1 MCSLDNNADADELNT
16 WLETASPLNAAEK
29 GALIMNAALWGQML
43 TPSVWQEDHI
53 LAARGLVVIDGT
65 RVYPTE
71 AGIRLLRSRYS
82 KELQPYLPKYG
93 LSVDDAFANIMEFAA
108 NAR

>member
-1 MCSLDNNADADELNT
+1 MCSPDNNADADELNT

-29 GALIMNAALWGQML
+29 STLITNAVLWSQML

-53 LAARGLVVIDGT
+53 LAAHGLVVIDGT

-82 KELQPYLPKYG
+82 KELQPHFSSRG
-93 LSVDDAFANIMEFAA
+93 LSVDGAFANMVEFAA

>member
-1 MCSLDNNADADELNT
+1 MCSPDNDADADALNA

-53 LAARGLVVIDGT
+53 LAAHGLVMIDGA
-65 RVYPTE
+65 RVLPTSK
-71 AGIRLLRSRYS
+71 LR
-82 KELQPYLPKYG
+82 
-93 LSVDDAFANIMEFAA
+93 LSVDGTFANIMEFAA